1 MVIEG
6 IGISGVGEAV
16 TGDTAGEVGLAGM
29 GRGAGVAGISVF
41 SVFSMEAAMES
52 TCISI
57 SSSTE
62 IVGVPTGGVRVTFP
76 LFLSGVTGLLLVS
89 VFFDLFFD
97 LFLDLFLDL
106 FFFLPSRLAEA

>member
-1 MVIEG
+1 MSVGSSVVIEG
-6 IGISGVGEAV
+6 TVGMGATGVVDAGVGE
-16 TGDTAGEVGLAGM
+16 GAGEVGLAGV
-29 GRGAGVAGISVF
+29 GRGAGVAGI

-62 IVGVPTGGVRVTFP
+62 IVGVPTGGVRFTFP

-89 VFFDLFFD
+89 VFFDL
-97 LFLDLFLDL
+97 DL
-106 FFFLPSRLAEA
+106 FFFLPARLAEA

>member
-1 MVIEG
+1 MGVTVVG
-6 IGISGVGEAV
+6 DAGVGE
-16 TGDTAGEVGLAGM
+16 GEGEDVVGLAGM
-29 GRGAGVAGISVF
+29 GRDAGVAGT

-76 LFLSGVTGLLLVS
+76 LFLSGVTGLLLAS
-89 VFFDLFFD
+89 AFFD
-97 LFLDLFLDL
+97 LDL

>member
-1 MVIEG
+1 MGVTVVG
-6 IGISGVGEAV
+6 DAGVGE
-16 TGDTAGEVGLAGM
+16 GEGADVVGLVGM
-29 GRGAGVAGISVF
+29 GRGAGVAGI

-62 IVGVPTGGVRVTFP
+62 IVGVPTGGVRFISLTF
-76 LFLSGVTGLLLVS
+76 LFGVTGLLLVS
-89 VFFDLFFD
+89 VFGDLF
-97 LFLDLFLDL
+97 L